1 MHFAPQCTEGNT
13 VHTSTEYMCRFV
25 LKHIFHAGWCS
36 AHGRVDALSGVHPAT
51 TLFSKMHCSIWPRP
65 PLHLLLLLLWLIHL
79 TSSPHLPIIIINI
92 IIINTMCIVIL
103 ILIFPSECSPP
114 TPPALSPYYRAS
126 STYLAKNPWPAHRV
140 GSTKLRPLHY
150 REPTLPTQPFRTTL
164 HLNQSKSPPHRSS
177 KSASQTLPEDLH
189 FSAFVQN
196 T

>member
-1 MHFAPQCTEGNT
+1 MHYAPQCTEGNT

-51 TLFSKMHCSIWPRP
+51 TLFSKMHWSIWPEP
-65 PLHLLLLLLWLIHL
+65 PFICLWLIHL
-79 TSSPHLPIIIINI
+79 TSSPHLPIII

-103 ILIFPSECSPP
+103 ILIFPSKFSP
-114 TPPALSPYYRAS
+114 PPALSPYYRAS

-177 KSASQTLPEDLH
+177 KSASPTLPEDLN